1 MYKDSQWR
9 MISKGFNSEQES
21 LREAIY
27 TLGNGYFGT
36 RGASSEAVASE
47 NHYPGTY
54 MAGVYNRL
62 PTRIAGKTIYNEDF
76 VNCPDWTFLTF
87 KIGDGEWF
95 LPASENIISYRQQL
109 DFRKGLLSWYMK
121 VQNHQGQITLIQTH
135 RLVHMRYP
143 HLGAISYTIIPQNY
157 SDWVTLYSALNGDII
172 NYGVE
177 RYRQLNS
184 KHLQFIDSGVAK
196 GRDLYLLMQTSQSKI
211 KIAQASR
218 LQLFAGD
225 KRKTVS
231 SKIIGKGTNKVGR
244 QVRFFARYHN
254 SYTAQKLAAIYT
266 SKDKFVKNPL
276 ASAKKAV
283 TKRVSFNQLVKTQQ
297 KAWREIW
304 HNFDIKVEGDFF
316 TQKVLRLHIF
326 HLLQTVSGN
335 NCNIDAGMPAR
346 GLHGEAYRGHI
357 FWDEIFTIPVYS
369 LHWPEVAKALL
380 MYRYR
385 RLPAARQYAAE
396 SGYRGAMFPWQ
407 SGSSGREESQ
417 VLHLNPLSGKW
428 GKDHSCLQR
437 HISYSIAYNIWYYF
451 YTSCDQSFINNYGAE
466 LMLSIAQFASSL
478 VKFSSKD
485 QRYHTQGLM
494 GPDEFHEKYPGAKGA
509 GFKDNAYTNIMIVWT
524 LMRAQDLIKSL
535 PPSVKQRLFNKLGIT
550 TRELK
555 RWQDITRRMNIIFN
569 EDRIIS
575 QFKGYFNLKEINWER
590 YKKKYKKIG
599 RMDRILKAEGKS
611 PDRYKVAKQADVLMA
626 FYLIPYNQIKGI
638 FSRLGYKFTKRD
650 LRKNFNYYL
659 RRTSHGST
667 LSKVVHSLLALE
679 LGLKKKGWHFFRE
692 VLESDI
698 YDVQGGTT
706 PEGIHTGAMGGSIDI
721 LLRGWMGL
729 ELKEDTIKINPSFTK
744 DWKLVKFKMFFRE
757 CCYLFVVSSK
767 KIEVSLLSVGQAPLP
782 IEYHG
787 HQHKFS
793 YKKRSL
799 SFRR

>member
-1 MYKDSQWR
+1 
-9 MISKGFNSEQES
+9 
-21 LREAIY
+21 
-27 TLGNGYFGT
+27 
-36 RGASSEAVASE
+36 
-47 NHYPGTY
+47 
-54 MAGVYNRL
+54 
-62 PTRIAGKTIYNEDF
+62 
-76 VNCPDWTFLTF
+76 
-87 KIGDGEWF
+87 
-95 LPASENIISYRQQL
+95 
-109 DFRKGLLSWYMK
+109 
-121 VQNHQGQITLIQTH
+121 
-135 RLVHMRYP
+135 
-143 HLGAISYTIIPQNY
+143 
-157 SDWVTLYSALNGDII
+157 
-172 NYGVE
+172 
-177 RYRQLNS
+177 
-184 KHLQFIDSGVAK
+184 
-196 GRDLYLLMQTSQSKI
+196 
-211 KIAQASR
+211 
-218 LQLFAGD
+218 
-225 KRKTVS
+225 
-231 SKIIGKGTNKVGR
+231 
-244 QVRFFARYHN
+244 
-254 SYTAQKLAAIYT
+254 
-266 SKDKFVKNPL
+266 
-276 ASAKKAV
+276 
-283 TKRVSFNQLVKTQQ
+283 
-297 KAWREIW
+297 
-304 HNFDIKVEGDFF
+304 
-316 TQKVLRLHIF
+316 
-326 HLLQTVSGN
+326 
-335 NCNIDAGMPAR
+335 
-346 GLHGEAYRGHI
+346 
-357 FWDEIFTIPVYS
+357 
-369 LHWPEVAKALL
+369 
-380 MYRYR
+380 
-385 RLPAARQYAAE
+385 
-396 SGYRGAMFPWQ
+396 
-407 SGSSGREESQ
+407 
-417 VLHLNPLSGKW
+417 
-428 GKDHSCLQR
+428 
-437 HISYSIAYNIWYYF
+437 
-451 YTSCDQSFINNYGAE
+451 
-466 LMLSIAQFASSL
+466 
-478 VKFSSKD
+478 
-485 QRYHTQGLM
+485 M